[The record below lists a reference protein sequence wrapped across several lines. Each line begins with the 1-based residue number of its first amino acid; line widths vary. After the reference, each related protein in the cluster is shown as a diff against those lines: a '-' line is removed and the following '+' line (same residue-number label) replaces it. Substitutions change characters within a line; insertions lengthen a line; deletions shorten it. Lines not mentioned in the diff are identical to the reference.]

1 MQPSNQTLHPSTG
14 QPSVT
19 LLSMWVYMNL
29 DREMKIWKST
39 ERLFCLKK
47 KPLNK
52 INLVYLFFCE
62 TSKFHAL
69 SKIKLKSE
77 HLKFRKKKHNY
88 IPIDDSETSLELKK
102 GLKNQ
107 GKN

>member
-1 MQPSNQTLHPSTG
+1 
-14 QPSVT
+14 
-19 LLSMWVYMNL
+19 MWVYMNL

-77 HLKFRKKKHNY
+77 HHNY
-88 IPIDDSETSLELKK
+88 IPIDESETSLELKK